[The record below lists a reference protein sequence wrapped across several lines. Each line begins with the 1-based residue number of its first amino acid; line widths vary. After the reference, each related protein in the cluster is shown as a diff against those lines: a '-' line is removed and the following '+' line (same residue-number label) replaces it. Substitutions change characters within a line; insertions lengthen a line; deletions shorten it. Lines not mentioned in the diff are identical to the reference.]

1 MVTQLIFRQLVPT
14 SGSQPRFTTLGAG
27 QAIVSSFA
35 RESVHF
41 FREALRLEGMDEP
54 KPPCLPAGRSK
65 PPPFDEKDLVG
76 LRHFRPIQRLLEH
89 LHEHRDH
96 PNRELHC
103 DEYIALLLLYFFNP
117 VLTSLRTL
125 QMASD
130 MRKVE
135 RQLGVRRASL
145 GSLSEASQVFDA
157 ELLRRIVQELA
168 GRAMAEDAP
177 PRPKGVPDD
186 LTVLAADGS
195 LLQALPKMVWAL
207 WLGEHDHAAKIHLQ
221 FDLLRGVPADAE
233 VTDGQAAETEALRRN
248 LAAGRLYV
256 LDRGYA
262 NYDLLQAIIDAQS
275 SFLARLHANAV
286 YEVIEER
293 PVSPEAAAA
302 GVLFDR
308 VVWLGSKA
316 KRDAL
321 KKPVRVI
328 HVHVGNPPWTSRKP
342 ALARV
347 SSKKTFRTTE
357 TEHDILLV
365 TDRLDLPAETVALL
379 YRYRW
384 HVEIFFRWLKCT
396 LNGKH
401 LLAES
406 PNGVAIQVYAALI
419 ASLLIVLWTGRKPNK
434 YALTAIA
441 LYLQGWAELDEL
453 EAVIHR
459 LPAAK

>member
-1 MVTQLIFRQLVPT
+1 
-14 SGSQPRFTTLGAG
+14 
-27 QAIVSSFA
+27 
-35 RESVHF
+35 
-41 FREALRLEGMDEP
+41 MDEA
-54 KPPCLPAGRSK
+54 KPSK

-76 LRHFRPIQRLLEH
+76 LKYFRPIQKLLEH
-89 LHEHRDH
+89 LHAHRDH

-130 MRKVE
+130 MRKVKL
-135 RQLGVRRASL
+135 QLGVRRASL

-157 ELLRRIVQELA
+157 SLLRSIVQELA
-168 GRAMAEDAP
+168 GQAMAEDAP

-186 LTVLAADGS
+186 LAILAADGT
-195 LLQALPKMVWAL
+195 LLEALPKMVWAL
-207 WLGEHDHAAKIHLQ
+207 FLREGDNAAKVHLQ
-221 FDLLRGVPADAE
+221 FDLLRGVPVDAL
-233 VTDGQAAETEALRRN
+233 VTDGQASETETLAKN
-248 LAAGRLYV
+248 LVARCLYV

-262 NYDLLQAIIDAQS
+262 DYEFLQKILDARS

-286 YEVIEER
+286 FEVVEER
-293 PVSPEAAAA
+293 PVSAAAAAA
-302 GVLFDR
+302 GVVSDR
-308 VVWLGSKA
+308 VVWLGWNPKH
-316 KRDAL
+316 RAL
-321 KKPVRVI
+321 RQPVRVI
-328 HVHVGNPPWTSRKP
+328 HVHVRAPDWTSRKP
-342 ALARV
+342 RPARV

-357 TEHDILLV
+357 VEHDLLLV

-459 LPAAK
+459 LPAAN